1 MRWYILKKTFNKALI
16 FLFVLFII
24 IGGVIGFF
32 FFYETDLSRLDREQE
47 VSSEVSNIHSHYNL
61 NGDNIKIAVIDSGI
75 SKNHKDLSDNIIGGK
90 DFINGLDSTVDKY
103 GHGTQV
109 AGIIAAED
117 NSIGVLGVAPQAKIY
132 SLVVLNEEGKGK
144 IEDVCQAIKWCIE
157 NKMDIINISFST
169 KKDSDDLRNIIDK
182 AVNKGILVIA
192 CYNNNDQSRSFPA
205 EYNNVIGVK
214 SSDDKSIAYKDGV
227 CYAPGTNILTTS
239 KEGGYEYINGNSMA
253 TAYISGLAGL
263 VKQDYLNKDIP
274 FNYDSFQQVLI
285 KW

>member
-1 MRWYILKKTFNKALI
+1 MKVKSLSNIGAISNSIKQFYVEINIFIKLYVKKTFNKALI

-24 IGGVIGFF
+24 IGGVIGIF
-32 FFYETDLSRLDREQE
+32 FFYEIDLSRLYREQE

-109 AGIIAAED
+109 AGIIAVED

-132 SLVVLNEEGKGK
+132 SSVVLNEEGKGK
-144 IEDVCQAIKWCIE
+144 IEDVCQAIKWCME
-157 NKMDIINISFST
+157 NNMDIINISFST

-192 CYNNNDQSRSFPA
+192 CLLVTSVTTVVAASENDV
-205 EYNNVIGVK
+205 EEL
-214 SSDDKSIAYKDGV
+214 
-227 CYAPGTNILTTS
+227 NID
-239 KEGGYEYINGNSMA
+239 GYEI
-253 TAYISGLAGL
+253 
-263 VKQDYLNKDIP
+263 
-274 FNYDSFQQVLI
+274 QVLEDNDG
-285 KW
+285 